1 MRNFPLQRNLI
12 LAGLGIL
19 FAADATLA
27 YMTMRLSGSREERQQ
42 ALAME
47 TRRLTVVKADIA
59 RATAIQKGRPEVLKH
74 LDEFEGSLLPMS
86 SGYSVVSKE
95 LDQFQ
100 KEAHVAK
107 SDVKFHEKEV
117 QGRNLTELAME
128 VAIDGDYNGIVQF
141 LNKLQRS
148 PSVYI
153 VDALE
158 VESANQ
164 GTVGALKVS
173 LHLRTYF
180 RKA

>member
-1 MRNFPLQRNLI
+1 MRNFPLQRTLI

-42 ALAME
+42 ALAKE
-47 TRRLTVVKADIA
+47 TLRLATVKADVA

-74 LDEFEGSLLPMS
+74 LDEFENSLLPTS
-86 SGYSVVSKE
+86 RGYSVVTKE
-95 LDQFQ
+95 LDQYQ
-100 KEAHVAK
+100 KETHVAV
-107 SDVKFHEKEV
+107 SDVHFHEKEV
-117 QGRNLTELAME
+117 QGRNLTELGME
-128 VAIDGDYNGIVQF
+128 VAVDGDYASIVQF

-148 PSVYI
+148 SSVYI
-153 VDALE
+153 IDTLQ
-158 VESANQ
+158 VESSNQ
-164 GTVGALKVS
+164 GAGGGLKVN